1 MASYELTELFK
12 ADELLKVFFNGLSN
26 EEMLKAINI
35 DEENNL
41 KVKVQ
46 NKKNKIKSIE
56 PITSSAIYKV
66 NYIKTISEQEE
77 IKDKVL
83 LVWEDAKGEI
93 KSNVTHDI
101 SIDFFVR
108 ELFTEGEIP
117 LSLSILIQG
126 HPIVLWSASR

>member
-12 ADELLKVFFNGLSN
+12 AEELLKVFFNGLSN

-56 PITSSAIYKV
+56 PITVSAIYKV
-66 NYIKTISEQEE
+66 NYIKTISEQ
-77 IKDKVL
+77 V
-83 LVWEDAKGEI
+83 
-93 KSNVTHDI
+93 
-101 SIDFFVR
+101 
-108 ELFTEGEIP
+108 
-117 LSLSILIQG
+117 
-126 HPIVLWSASR
+126 VLWSASKWET

>member
-12 ADELLKVFFNGLSN
+12 AEELLKVFFNGLSN
-26 EEMLKAINI
+26 EEMLKSINI

-56 PITSSAIYKV
+56 PITGSAIYKV

-83 LVWEDAKGEI
+83 LVWEDAKGET
-93 KSNVTHDI
+93 KSNITHDI

-126 HPIVLWSASR
+126 HPIVLWSASK